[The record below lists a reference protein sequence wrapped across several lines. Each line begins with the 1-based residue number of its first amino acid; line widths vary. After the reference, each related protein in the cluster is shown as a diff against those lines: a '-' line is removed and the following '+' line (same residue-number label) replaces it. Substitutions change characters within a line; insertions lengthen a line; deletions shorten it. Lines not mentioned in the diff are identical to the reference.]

1 MYVISK
7 VACTYKTKPKAAYEI
22 SFVHHECHRA
32 NKDVLG
38 VTPANEPGMLPPIIE
53 IRQTLVGDDVL
64 SVTYKRYMDTTF
76 YQ

>member
-1 MYVISK
+1 MSSVKWPAHIK
-7 VACTYKTKPKAAYEI
+7 QNRKAAYEI

-32 NKDVLG
+32 NKDVLD

-64 SVTYKRYMDTTF
+64 TMTYKRYMDTTF